1 MNFKR
6 RRGTRSTQRAA
17 SGRAPARRP
26 PRQRRKVPRRREALK
41 QALYI
46 QVPIQARN
54 HLLFSQYTV
63 SSRSWPAAPAPG
75 EAAEGSGVP
84 ALRRG
89 SEPHRASAGPNT
101 AGAAPSPHPAVL
113 PSPGTRPVPGTRQDA
128 NHPLPWSKL
137 RPLLP
142 RRGRSSTSAP
152 WHLFLLHS
160 VSPISG
166 KRPGLKGKLPRCV

>member
-1 MNFKR
+1 MNFKS
-6 RRGTRSTQRAA
+6 RRGTHSTQRAA
-17 SGRAPARRP
+17 SGRAPALRP
-26 PRQRRKVPRRREALK
+26 PRQRHKVPRRREALK
-41 QALYI
+41 QALHTSAYT
-46 QVPIQARN
+46 ARN

-63 SSRSWPAAPAPG
+63 SSCSWPAARAPG

-101 AGAAPSPHPAVL
+101 AGAAPSPRP
-113 PSPGTRPVPGTRQDA
+113 PPVPGARQDA
-128 NHPLPWSKL
+128 DRPLPWSKL

-142 RRGRSSTSAP
+142 RRGRSSTSAA

-160 VSPISG
+160 VFPISG